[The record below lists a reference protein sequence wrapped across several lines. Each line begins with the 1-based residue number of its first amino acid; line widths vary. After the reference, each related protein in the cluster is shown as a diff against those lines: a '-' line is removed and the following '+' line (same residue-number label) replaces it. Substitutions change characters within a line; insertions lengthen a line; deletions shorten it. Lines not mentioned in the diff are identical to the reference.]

1 MELVSGPDVG
11 GGFLFQ
17 LTVETVDP
25 YAKYT
30 IHAQEGGIDGGSR
43 PAGSPELVGF
53 SSPRTPCPIGGR
65 QCAHREFE
73 VPPDAALR
81 TRFAYNRLR
90 FVIGA
95 MVAQRAGRKP
105 APFEAGLAETLPRI
119 VRALGPAGVPWIIGG
134 SAGARLLGAELDP
147 VDLDLATDRRGV
159 ELIGEA
165 LSEFLIEPAGR
176 ARWAE
181 GEVRWGGRAFV
192 GTFQDGLCVEWAEAA
207 PDPHPAASGEWT
219 SAMLHHPI
227 IVEWKGSPVPVTSP
241 EFGLVRSASA
251 GRPERVTAYLD
262 LLRRLGTDRSLLA
275 TALAS
280 ATVDA
285 RARKRI
291 DESLAEAKER
301 PVASAESGRG
311 SGS

>member
-17 LTVETVDP
+17 LTVELGEPFTR
-25 YAKYT
+25 YT

-53 SSPRTPCPIGGR
+53 SSPATPCAIGGR

-81 TRFAYNRLR
+81 ARFAYNRLR

-119 VRALGPAGVPWIIGG
+119 VHALGPAGVPWIVGG

-147 VDLDLATDRRGV
+147 IDLDLATDRRGV
-159 ELIGEA
+159 DLIGEA
-165 LSEFLIEPAGR
+165 LAEFLIEPAGR
-176 ARWAE
+176 TRWGE
-181 GEVRWGGRAFV
+181 GAVRWGGRAFV
-192 GTFQDGLCVEWAEAA
+192 GTFQDGICVDWAEAT
-207 PDPHPAASGEWT
+207 PDPRPAASGEWT
-219 SAMLHHPI
+219 SAMLLHPI

-251 GRPERVTAYLD
+251 GRPERVTAYLE
-262 LLRRLGTDRSLLA
+262 LLRRLGIDRSLLG
-275 TALAS
+275 TALEGS
-280 ATVDA
+280 AMDPRT
-285 RARKRI
+285 RKRI
-291 DESLAEAKER
+291 DESLAQVKER
-301 PVASAESGRG
+301 PVGSAGSSRG

>member
-17 LTVETVDP
+17 LTVEP
-25 YAKYT
+25 AEPFAKYT
-30 IHAQEGGIDGGSR
+30 MHAQEGGLDGGSR

-53 SSPRTPCPIGGR
+53 SPPASPCPLGGR

-81 TRFAYNRLR
+81 ARFAYNRLR

-119 VRALGPAGVPWIIGG
+119 VRALGPAGVPWIVGG
-134 SAGARLLGAELDP
+134 SAGARLLGAQIDP

-159 ELIGEA
+159 DLIGEA
-165 LSEFLIEPAGR
+165 LSEYLIEPASR
-176 ARWAE
+176 TRWGE
-181 GEVRWGGRAFV
+181 GVVRWGGRAFV
-192 GTFQDGLCVEWAEAA
+192 GTFQDGLCVEWAEAT
-207 PDPHPAASGEWT
+207 PEPRPAASAEWT
-219 SAMLHHPI
+219 SAVLHHPI

-241 EFGLVRSASA
+241 EFGLVRSASG
-251 GRPERVTAYLD
+251 GRPERVTAYLE
-262 LLRRLGTDRSLLA
+262 LLRGLGTDRSLLA
-275 TALAS
+275 TALAGS
-280 ATVDA
+280 AVDP
-285 RARKRI
+285 RTRKRI
-291 DESLAEAKER
+291 EESLTGARER
-301 PVASAESGRG
+301 PVNSASSSRS